1 MPVELE
7 VRTWRSHTPVTMA
20 GRGEGGGER
29 KASFGGNGKAANSA
43 GGAVEGGGVSERDF
57 PPVSRYAVFHW
68 LDFLIYLGN

>member
-1 MPVELE
+1 MSVELE
-7 VRTWRSHTPVTMA
+7 VRTWRPHSSVTMA
-20 GRGEGGGER
+20 GRGEGGGR
-29 KASFGGNGKAANSA
+29 ASFGGIEKAANSA